1 MVTELRSKED
11 AALWKSA
18 DRHLVRY
25 GHFFQ
30 PAIIEKAAGCY
41 MTTTD
46 GRRLLDFASGQMS
59 TILGHSHPEI
69 TAVIREQA
77 GELVHLYS
85 QLLSRPVIDLAE
97 KLAEI
102 APGALDR
109 VLLLSTGGES
119 NEAALRMAKT
129 ASGGHEVL
137 ALSRS
142 WHGVTQGAA
151 SVTYNSSRAGHGPS
165 APGSFVLSAPTPY
178 RPRFMKGDTYDWIG
192 ELDYGFELFDRQST
206 GRPAAFIIES
216 ILSSGGVIVPPDGYL
231 KAAAERARAR
241 GMMVIV
247 DEAQTGL
254 GRTGQ
259 LFDCARD
266 GFVPDFVT
274 LSKTLGAGLALSAV
288 ITTQEIEQRC
298 FDNKFHFYTTHASDP
313 LPAAVGLKVVEIIL
327 RDRLADRARVAGERL
342 KSGFEAIQQR
352 YEPIGDVRGRGLLMG
367 IELVKDRRS
376 KEPAPELAQRVM
388 NRCLDLG
395 MSTSIIRGTWG
406 VFRIAPPI
414 TISDDEIDLGLS
426 IFEKAMG
433 DVLSGR

>member
-1 MVTELRSKED
+1 MRAESD
-11 AALWKSA
+11 AALWASA

-30 PAIIEKAAGCY
+30 PTIIEKAAGSF
-41 MTTTD
+41 MMTTD

-59 TILGHSHPEI
+59 AILGHSHPEI

-85 QLLSRPVIDLAE
+85 QLLSRPVIGLAE

-129 ASGGHEVL
+129 ATGGYEVL

-142 WHGVTQGAA
+142 WHGVTHGAA
-151 SVTYNSSRAGHGPS
+151 SVTYNSSRAGHGPA
-165 APGSFVLSAPTPY
+165 APGAFVLPAPTPY
-178 RPRFMKGDTYDWIG
+178 RPRFMNGDAYDWLG
-192 ELDYGFELFDRQST
+192 ELDYGFELYDRQTT
-206 GRPAAFIIES
+206 GQPAALIIES
-216 ILSSGGVIVPPDGYL
+216 ILSSGGVVVPPDGYL

-241 GMMVIV
+241 GMLVIV

-288 ITTQEIEQRC
+288 ITSQEIEQRC

-313 LPAAVGLKVVEIIL
+313 LPAAVGLKVIEIIL

-342 KSGFEAIQQR
+342 RQGFETLQQR
-352 YEPIGDVRGRGLLMG
+352 FEPIGDVRGRGLMMG
-367 IELVKDRRS
+367 VELVTDRRS
-376 KEPAPELAQRVM
+376 KTPAPELAQRVM
-388 NRCLDLG
+388 SRCLELG
-395 MSTSIIRGTWG
+395 LSTSIIRGGWG

-414 TISDDEIDLGLS
+414 TISDEEIDLGLS
-426 IFEKAMG
+426 IFESAFA
-433 DVLSGR
+433 DVLG